1 MCEYSI
7 SSIQQIIALLL
18 CANLQLSSL
27 QALYGGGPTNF
38 PLFNSYVPS
47 FVGFAP
53 PAYALTSYSMGGFKF
68 QGTNPPADGGGGG
81 GSGGAAPQM
90 GRGAE
95 LAEGGGETPPM
106 GSDGG
111 KSVMGEQQ
119 APAMGENRGGEAIP
133 QTTKAIGLEKPPAAD
148 AQPMA
153 PKGFNEKKR
162 YLRRRA

>member
-1 MCEYSI
+1 MCERSF
-7 SSIQQIIALLL
+7 SSIQQQIIALLL

-81 GSGGAAPQM
+81 SGGAAPQM

-106 GSDGG
+106 RADGE
-111 KSVMGEQQ
+111 KSVMREQQ
-119 APAMGENRGGEAIP
+119 APAMGENGGGEAIP
-133 QTTKAIGLEKPPAAD
+133 QTTKAIGVEKPPTAD
-148 AQPMA
+148 SQPMA
-153 PKGFNEKKR
+153 PKRFNQKKR
-162 YLRRRA
+162 